1 MTVGL
6 AADGTILLEGICPV
20 DDAELLRQLLL
31 RNPTADVD
39 WRGCEHA
46 HTAILQVLLV
56 AKPKILGPAGAVF
69 LEDWLYPILSRW
81 GLSRD

>member
-1 MTVGL
+1 MTVRL

-20 DDAELLRQLLL
+20 DDADLLRQLLL
-31 RNPTADVD
+31 RNPTAHVD

-56 AKPKILGPAGAVF
+56 AKPKMSGPAGAAF
-69 LEDWLYPILSRW
+69 LEDWMYPILSR
-81 GLSRD
+81 